1 MKITQYAKTGLGDKF
16 QVELEAHAEQLV
28 LDQIAA
34 ALREA
39 ARHYVDQ
46 NMDKITAKLDM
57 AGLGNL
63 IAIYAAKQLAD
74 TVRKEGR
81 DA

>member
-1 MKITQYAKTGLGDKF
+1 MKIERFSTTNGCDSFTVILEKTGESLIF
-16 QVELEAHAEQLV
+16 
-28 LDQIAA
+28 DQIQEAI
-34 ALREA
+34 REA

-81 DA
+81 E

>member
-1 MKITQYAKTGLGDKF
+1 MKITQYSKTGSGDTF
-16 QVELEAHAEQLV
+16 QVELEVLAEQLV
-28 LDQIAA
+28 FDQIAA

-57 AGLGNL
+57 EGLSNL

-81 DA
+81 E

>member
-1 MKITQYAKTGLGDKF
+1 MKITQYSKTGSGDTF
-16 QVELEAHAEQLV
+16 QVELEVLAEQLV
-28 LDQIAA
+28 FDQIAD

-57 AGLGNL
+57 AGLSNL

-81 DA
+81 E